1 MAPTLP
7 LFNPRAFS
15 DNPIVISD
23 DMDDQYQQVIDLS
36 DDDGDVIMV
45 EADDKVVVLSDD
57 EDDEMISNDSGGAG
71 IEVLG
76 SVELNEFH
84 ETFTNLLFNLSH

>member
-1 MAPTLP
+1 MAPTIP
-7 LFNPRAFS
+7 LFNPRSFS
-15 DNPIVISD
+15 DNLILISD
-23 DMDDQYQQVIDLS
+23 DEDDQSRQVIDLS
-36 DDDGDVIMV
+36 DDEGDVIMV
-45 EADDKVVVLSDD
+45 EANDQIVVLSND
-57 EDDEMISNDSGGAG
+57 EAGEMISGDSGGAG